1 MYSAYYFPT
10 ISLPHLKYVNYWR
23 KCHRYDTINVLK
35 ILYFEIVLMHYVEAF
50 DRNQMMITSWDSMV
64 EPESTARLIDAF
76 VNSLNPADY
85 GIKEMAS

>member
-1 MYSAYYFPT
+1 
-10 ISLPHLKYVNYWR
+10 
-23 KCHRYDTINVLK
+23 
-35 ILYFEIVLMHYVEAF
+35 MHYVEAF